1 MLKYFKV
8 FAFVLATQ
16 IAFANGT
23 GSGTFEGIVTDKTTG
38 EALAGA
44 KVTVVE
50 TGKVVYTDFDGKFTL
65 EGIAEGATYTFEIS
79 SLGYE
84 DMKGNVLK
92 VKEEKCVQAF
102 GFTLTEK

>member
-1 MLKYFKV
+1 MV
-8 FAFVLATQ
+8 GQIALAT
-16 IAFANGT
+16 GT
-23 GSGTFEGIVTDKTTG
+23 GKGTFEGIVTDKATG

-44 KVTVVE
+44 KVTVKE
-50 TGKVVYTDFDGKFTL
+50 TGLIVYTDLDGKFKL
-65 EGIAEGATYTFEIS
+65 EELAEGATYTFEIS

-84 DMKGNVLK
+84 VMKGNVVK